1 MKLLMENW
9 RLYEQQVL
17 LEQEFDQFFNEHFMQ
32 LDEGPVDWVV
42 SQATSLKDTI
52 VGVIDGIKDWTHEK
66 IVQFVKY
73 MGDKFIKFID
83 LLRSKGV
90 FKKYRARDERNAVR
104 LLMTNKHIDLAVM
117 VFSAYA
123 KLSGGFVADKL
134 LKAPELMKKF
144 LALIQDPTGLEELI
158 GDASD
163 IVEIIKK
170 FIEYRKDRKTL
181 AGQLGAWQN
190 FGGLAERLEM
200 LK

>member
-1 MKLLMENW
+1 MENW

-42 SQATSLKDTI
+42 SKATSLKDTI
-52 VGVIDGIKDWTHEK
+52 IGVIDGIKDWTHEK

-90 FKKYRARDERNAVR
+90 FRKYRARDERNAVR

-117 VFSAYA
+117 VFSAFS
-123 KLSGGFVADKL
+123 KLSGGFVVDKL
-134 LKAPELMKKF
+134 LK
-144 LALIQDPTGLEELI
+144 
-158 GDASD
+158 
-163 IVEIIKK
+163 
-170 FIEYRKDRKTL
+170 
-181 AGQLGAWQN
+181 
-190 FGGLAERLEM
+190 
-200 LK
+200 

>member
-1 MKLLMENW
+1 MENW

-17 LEQEFDQFFNEHFMQ
+17 LEQEFDQFFKEHFMQ
-32 LDEGPVDWVV
+32 VDEGPVDWVMSKAASV
-42 SQATSLKDTI
+42 KDTI
-52 VGVIDGIKDWTHEK
+52 VGVIDGMKDWAHEK

-90 FKKYRARDERNAVR
+90 FKKYRARNERNAVQ

-134 LKAPELMKKF
+134 LKAPEVMKKF
-144 LALIQDPTGLEELI
+144 LNLIEDPARIKDLLDDT
-158 GDASD
+158 SD
-163 IVEIIKK
+163 VVKMIKK
-170 FIEYRKDRKTL
+170 FIEYRKDRKSL
-181 AGQLGAWQN
+181 AGQLGLWQD

>member
-1 MKLLMENW
+1 MKLIMENW

-17 LEQEFDQFFNEHFMQ
+17 LEQEFDQFFNEHFTQ
-32 LDEGPVDWVV
+32 VDEGPVDWVV
-42 SQATSLKDTI
+42 NKATSLKDTI
-52 VGVIDGIKDWTHEK
+52 VGVIDGIKDWSNEK

-90 FKKYRARDERNAVR
+90 FRKYRARDERNAVR
-104 LLMTNKHIDLAVM
+104 LLMTKKHIDLAVM

-144 LALIQDPTGLEELI
+144 LDLIENPTLI
-158 GDASD
+158 KDFLDDTSD
-163 IVEIIKK
+163 VVNMIKK
-170 FIEYRKDRKTL
+170 FIEYRKDRKSL